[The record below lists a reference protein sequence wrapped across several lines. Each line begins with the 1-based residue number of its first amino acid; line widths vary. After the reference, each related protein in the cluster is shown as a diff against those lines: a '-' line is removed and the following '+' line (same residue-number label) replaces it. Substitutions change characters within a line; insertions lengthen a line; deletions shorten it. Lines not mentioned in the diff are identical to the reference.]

1 MAAKAGDNPD
11 SLMTL
16 ATVFCLRNLRKTMCY
31 QGFRNKLCL
40 RSDIFLPSEI
50 CDKLVNTYMELVHTD
65 SNFEPEESFFQL
77 FSDPRSTRLTRVQLR
92 EDFVRDRDLEAIRKQ
107 DLIELHLT
115 YCNSLSSRSLKTLTC
130 FRETLVSLCL
140 FGCSHIFYRKGGAP
154 LACNEDTDEE
164 EDESPAS
171 RQALETDFNFQGF
184 NRLRLLNLGGL
195 PDEVDAET
203 LLKPL
208 KSLTSLDL
216 SNVQLMGTTFLTQ
229 WKDRLASLVLYNVD
243 LSDEL
248 VSTVV
253 EIVNLR
259 HLDISRESRRT
270 SKFKMTRKILTAIVQ
285 RLVNLVS
292 LDISGHVM
300 LDNCTVPHF
309 EEAMGRPSIEPCKSS
324 IYPFQELKRPLQF
337 LGLHDTTLCNVT
349 HIPAYKVT
357 GSKNEDQVLNAIEA
371 YTEFRPEL
379 AHRAINQ
386 LFDIARIQHCSQ
398 LLRALQLVIAALKC
412 HKYDKSIQV
421 TGSAALF
428 YLTNTEYRSD
438 QSVRLRREVIQVVLN
453 GMEQY
458 QEVTVQRNCCLTLCN
473 FSIPEE
479 LEFQYSRVNQLLLKI
494 LEPARQDESIQRIAV
509 HLCNALVCQVDN
521 HHKEAV
527 GKMGFVKTMLNLI
540 QKKLQ
545 DRMCD
550 QVMEFSWSAL
560 WNITD
565 ETPDNCQMFLNC
577 RGMSLFLECLQE
589 FPDKQELHRNMLGLL
604 GNVAEVKAL
613 RPQLLTPQFITVFSN
628 LLDSKADGIEVS
640 YNACGVL
647 SHIMFDGPEVWSME
661 EPLRDTVMDKMW
673 DAIQSWDVS
682 SRRNINYRSFEPIL
696 RLLPQSISPVS
707 QHWATWALYNLVSV
721 YPTKYCPLLIKE
733 GGISLLEK
741 VLELESS
748 QPETKD
754 MASKVME
761 QCENFKEDPM
771 ETNHGQ
777 EDSDFASQFTEE
789 RLGQAEKTELDP
801 HLENLIT
808 RADGTKNWTEK
819 ILRQTEVLLQP
830 NPSARI
836 EEFIYDK
843 LDKKLP
849 SKVTNAEVLGQYM
862 LEAASEFGPGTPY
875 GHTLITVG
883 EYQKRLGGAERELLH
898 TSATTFLTPLRNFLE
913 GDWRTIS
920 KEKRLLENRRLDLD
934 ICKARLKKAKLAEAK
949 AAAAPDFQET
959 RPRNYVLSAS
969 ASAVRVPSETNV
981 AEHELRVAQ
990 TEFDRQAEVTRLL
1003 LEGIS
1008 STHLNHLRCLH
1019 DFAEAQATYYAQCHH
1034 YMQDLQREL
1043 NRCAN
1048 AVGTSLPSAAVC
1060 PNPVSSAFMSG
1071 PPSPGATV
1079 SSSSSQRP
1087 TTLAM
1092 EQTQLPVT
1100 GTRKA
1105 KVLYDYD
1112 AHDTSELSL
1121 LADELITVYT
1131 IPGMDPDW
1139 LIGERGNEKGKVP
1152 VTYLELLS

>member
-11 SLMTL
+11 SLMTV

-31 QGFRNKLCL
+31 QGFRSKLSL

-92 EDFVRDRDLEAIRKQ
+92 EDFVRDRDLEAIQKQ

-154 LACNEDTDEE
+154 LACNEDTEDEDE
-164 EDESPAS
+164 ESPAS

-195 PDEVDAET
+195 PDEVDAES

-208 KSLTSLDL
+208 KALTSLDL
-216 SNVQLMGTTFLTQ
+216 SNVQLLGTSFLTQ

-243 LSDEL
+243 LSEEL

-253 EIVNLR
+253 EITNLR
-259 HLDISRESRRT
+259 HLDVSRESRRT

-292 LDISGHVM
+292 LDVSGHIM

-309 EEAMGRPSIEPCKSS
+309 EEAMGRPRWVPNVVLLCGI
-324 IYPFQELKRPLQF
+324 FQ
-337 LGLHDTTLCNVT
+337 
-349 HIPAYKVT
+349 VT
-357 GSKNEDQVLNAIEA
+357 GSKNEDQVLNAIEV

-613 RPQLLTPQFITVFSN
+613 RPQLLTPQFISVFSN

-647 SHIMFDGPEVWSME
+647 SHIVFDGPEVWSME

-673 DAIQSWDVS
+673 AAIRSWDVS

-707 QHWATWALYNLVSV
+707 QHWATWALFNLVSV
-721 YPTKYCPLLIKE
+721 YPSKYCPLLIKE
-733 GGISLLEK
+733 GGITLLEK

-748 QPETKD
+748 HPETKD
-754 MASKVME
+754 MA
-761 QCENFKEDPM
+761 
-771 ETNHGQ
+771 
-777 EDSDFASQFTEE
+777 
-789 RLGQAEKTELDP
+789 R
-801 HLENLIT
+801 
-808 RADGTKNWTEK
+808 
-819 ILRQTEVLLQP
+819 
-830 NPSARI
+830 
-836 EEFIYDK
+836 
-843 LDKKLP
+843 
-849 SKVTNAEVLGQYM
+849 
-862 LEAASEFGPGTPY
+862 
-875 GHTLITVG
+875 
-883 EYQKRLGGAERELLH
+883 
-898 TSATTFLTPLRNFLE
+898 
-913 GDWRTIS
+913 
-920 KEKRLLENRRLDLD
+920 
-934 ICKARLKKAKLAEAK
+934 
-949 AAAAPDFQET
+949 
-959 RPRNYVLSAS
+959 
-969 ASAVRVPSETNV
+969 
-981 AEHELRVAQ
+981 
-990 TEFDRQAEVTRLL
+990 
-1003 LEGIS
+1003 
-1008 STHLNHLRCLH
+1008 
-1019 DFAEAQATYYAQCHH
+1019 
-1034 YMQDLQREL
+1034 
-1043 NRCAN
+1043 
-1048 AVGTSLPSAAVC
+1048 
-1060 PNPVSSAFMSG
+1060 
-1071 PPSPGATV
+1071 
-1079 SSSSSQRP
+1079 
-1087 TTLAM
+1087 
-1092 EQTQLPVT
+1092 
-1100 GTRKA
+1100 
-1105 KVLYDYD
+1105 
-1112 AHDTSELSL
+1112 
-1121 LADELITVYT
+1121 
-1131 IPGMDPDW
+1131 
-1139 LIGERGNEKGKVP
+1139 
-1152 VTYLELLS
+1152 

>member
-1 MAAKAGDNPD
+1 MAAKAGDNPE

-16 ATVFCLRNLRKTMCY
+16 ATVFCLKNLRNTMCY

-50 CDKLVNTYMELVHTD
+50 CDKLVNKYMELVHTN

-77 FSDPRSTRLTRVQLR
+77 FADPRSTRLTRVQLR

-107 DLIELHLT
+107 DLIELHLI
-115 YCNSLSSRSLKTLTC
+115 YCNSLSSRSLKTLIC

-140 FGCSHIFYRKGGAP
+140 FSCSNLFYKKGGAP
-154 LACNEDTDEE
+154 LACNDDSED
-164 EDESPAS
+164 SPAS
-171 RQALETDFNFQGF
+171 RQTLETDFNFEGF

-195 PDEVDAET
+195 SEEVDAEV
-203 LLKPL
+203 LLRPL

-216 SNVQLMGTTFLTQ
+216 SNVQLQGTTFLTQ

-243 LSDEL
+243 LSDDLVNTVLEL
-248 VSTVV
+248 
-253 EIVNLR
+253 VNLR
-259 HLDISRESRRT
+259 HLDISRESR
-270 SKFKMTRKILTAIVQ
+270 KATRFQMIGKILVAVVQ
-285 RLVNLVS
+285 RLTHLVS
-292 LDISGHVM
+292 LDISGHIM
-300 LDNCTVPHF
+300 LDNCTVPHID
-309 EEAMGRPSIEPCKSS
+309 EAMGRPSIEPCKSS
-324 IYPFQELKRPLQF
+324 IIPFQELKRPLQF
-337 LGLHDTTLCNVT
+337 LGLYDTTLCNVT

-386 LFDIARIQHCSQ
+386 LFDIARIQHCGQ

-438 QSVRLRREVIQVVLN
+438 QSVQLRREVIEVVLN

-540 QKKLQ
+540 QKKLH

-613 RPQLLTPQFITVFSN
+613 RPQLLTPQFIAVFSN

-647 SHIMFDGPEVWSME
+647 SHIMFDGPEVWSMD
-661 EPLRDTVMDKMW
+661 EPSRESVMDKMW
-673 DAIQSWDVS
+673 EAIQSWDVS

-721 YPTKYCPLLIKE
+721 YPSKYCPLLIKE
-733 GGISLLEK
+733 GGIALLEK

-748 QPETKD
+748 NHETKE
-754 MASKVME
+754 MARKVME

-771 ETNHGQ
+771 EINHGQ
-777 EDSDFASQFTEE
+777 E
-789 RLGQAEKTELDP
+789 
-801 HLENLIT
+801 
-808 RADGTKNWTEK
+808 
-819 ILRQTEVLLQP
+819 V
-830 NPSARI
+830 
-836 EEFIYDK
+836 
-843 LDKKLP
+843 
-849 SKVTNAEVLGQYM
+849 
-862 LEAASEFGPGTPY
+862 
-875 GHTLITVG
+875 
-883 EYQKRLGGAERELLH
+883 
-898 TSATTFLTPLRNFLE
+898 NFE
-913 GDWRTIS
+913 
-920 KEKRLLENRRLDLD
+920 
-934 ICKARLKKAKLAEAK
+934 
-949 AAAAPDFQET
+949 
-959 RPRNYVLSAS
+959 
-969 ASAVRVPSETNV
+969 
-981 AEHELRVAQ
+981 
-990 TEFDRQAEVTRLL
+990 
-1003 LEGIS
+1003 
-1008 STHLNHLRCLH
+1008 
-1019 DFAEAQATYYAQCHH
+1019 
-1034 YMQDLQREL
+1034 QR
-1043 NRCAN
+1043 
-1048 AVGTSLPSAAVC
+1048 G
-1060 PNPVSSAFMSG
+1060 
-1071 PPSPGATV
+1071 
-1079 SSSSSQRP
+1079 
-1087 TTLAM
+1087 
-1092 EQTQLPVT
+1092 
-1100 GTRKA
+1100 
-1105 KVLYDYD
+1105 
-1112 AHDTSELSL
+1112 
-1121 LADELITVYT
+1121 
-1131 IPGMDPDW
+1131 
-1139 LIGERGNEKGKVP
+1139 
-1152 VTYLELLS
+1152 

>member
-16 ATVFCLRNLRKTMCY
+16 ATEFCLKNLRNTMCY
-31 QGFRNKLCL
+31 QGFKNKLCL

-50 CDKLVNTYMELVHTD
+50 CDKLVNTYMELVHTN

-77 FSDPRSTRLTRVQLR
+77 FADPRSTRLTRVQLR

-107 DLIELHLT
+107 DLIELHLI
-115 YCNSLSSRSLKTLTC
+115 YCNNLSSRSLKTLIC

-140 FGCSHIFYRKGGAP
+140 FSCSNLFYKKGGAP
-154 LACNEDTDEE
+154 LACNDDSED
-164 EDESPAS
+164 SPAS
-171 RQALETDFNFQGF
+171 RQALETDFNFEGF

-195 PDEVDAET
+195 SEEVDAEV
-203 LLKPL
+203 LLRPL

-216 SNVQLMGTTFLTQ
+216 SNVQLQGTTFLTQ
-229 WKDRLASLVLYNVD
+229 WKDRLTSLVLYNVD

-248 VSTVV
+248 VNNVL
-253 EIVNLR
+253 ELVNLR
-259 HLDISRESRRT
+259 HLDISRESR
-270 SKFKMTRKILTAIVQ
+270 KVTRFQMIGKILVALVQ
-285 RLVNLVS
+285 RLIHLVS
-292 LDISGHVM
+292 LDISGHIM
-300 LDNCTVPHF
+300 LDNCTVPH
-309 EEAMGRPSIEPCKSS
+309 
-324 IYPFQELKRPLQF
+324 
-337 LGLHDTTLCNVT
+337 
-349 HIPAYKVT
+349 VT

-386 LFDIARIQHCSQ
+386 LFDIARIQHCGQ

-412 HKYDKSIQV
+412 HKFDKSIQV

-438 QSVRLRREVIQVVLN
+438 QSVRLRREVIEVVLN

-540 QKKLQ
+540 QKKLH

-647 SHIMFDGPEVWSME
+647 SHIMFDGPEVWSMD
-661 EPLRDTVMDKMW
+661 EPLRETVMDKMW
-673 DAIQSWDVS
+673 EAIQSWDVS

-721 YPTKYCPLLIKE
+721 YPSKYCPLLIKE
-733 GGISLLEK
+733 GGIDLLEK

-748 QPETKD
+748 HHETKE
-754 MASKVME
+754 MARKVME

-777 EDSDFASQFTEE
+777 E
-789 RLGQAEKTELDP
+789 
-801 HLENLIT
+801 
-808 RADGTKNWTEK
+808 
-819 ILRQTEVLLQP
+819 V
-830 NPSARI
+830 
-836 EEFIYDK
+836 
-843 LDKKLP
+843 
-849 SKVTNAEVLGQYM
+849 
-862 LEAASEFGPGTPY
+862 
-875 GHTLITVG
+875 
-883 EYQKRLGGAERELLH
+883 
-898 TSATTFLTPLRNFLE
+898 NFE
-913 GDWRTIS
+913 
-920 KEKRLLENRRLDLD
+920 
-934 ICKARLKKAKLAEAK
+934 
-949 AAAAPDFQET
+949 
-959 RPRNYVLSAS
+959 
-969 ASAVRVPSETNV
+969 
-981 AEHELRVAQ
+981 
-990 TEFDRQAEVTRLL
+990 
-1003 LEGIS
+1003 
-1008 STHLNHLRCLH
+1008 
-1019 DFAEAQATYYAQCHH
+1019 
-1034 YMQDLQREL
+1034 QR
-1043 NRCAN
+1043 
-1048 AVGTSLPSAAVC
+1048 G
-1060 PNPVSSAFMSG
+1060 
-1071 PPSPGATV
+1071 
-1079 SSSSSQRP
+1079 
-1087 TTLAM
+1087 
-1092 EQTQLPVT
+1092 
-1100 GTRKA
+1100 
-1105 KVLYDYD
+1105 
-1112 AHDTSELSL
+1112 
-1121 LADELITVYT
+1121 
-1131 IPGMDPDW
+1131 
-1139 LIGERGNEKGKVP
+1139 
-1152 VTYLELLS
+1152 

>member
-16 ATVFCLRNLRKTMCY
+16 ATTFCLRNLMKTMCY

-65 SNFEPEESFFQL
+65 SNFEQEESFFQL

-92 EDFVRDRDLEAIRKQ
+92 EDFVRDRDLEAIKKQ

-115 YCNSLSSRSLKTLTC
+115 YCNSLSSRSLKNLSS

-140 FGCSHIFYRKGGAP
+140 FGCNHIFYRKGGAP
-154 LACNEDTDEE
+154 LACNEDTEDEE
-164 EDESPAS
+164 EESPAS
-171 RQALETDFNFQGF
+171 RQALETDFTFQGF

-195 PDEVDAET
+195 PDEVDAAT

-216 SNVQLMGTTFLTQ
+216 SNVQLLGTAFLTQ

-243 LSDEL
+243 LSEEL
-248 VSTVV
+248 VSTMV

-270 SKFKMTRKILTAIVQ
+270 SKFKMSRKILTAIVQ

-292 LDISGHVM
+292 LDISGHIM
-300 LDNCTVPHF
+300 LDNCTVPHI

-337 LGLHDTTLCNVT
+337 LGLYDTTLCNVT

-357 GSKNEDQVLNAIEA
+357 GSKNEEQVLNAIEA

-527 GKMGFVKTMLNLI
+527 GKMGFVQTMLNLI

-647 SHIMFDGPEVWSME
+647 SHIMFDGPAVWSME
-661 EPLRDTVMDKMW
+661 DPRRDSVMDKMW

-696 RLLPQSISPVS
+696 RLLPQGIAPVS
-707 QHWATWALYNLVSV
+707 QHWATWALFNLVSV
-721 YPTKYCPLLIKE
+721 YPSKYCPLLIKE

-748 QPETKD
+748 HPETKD

-761 QCENFKEDPM
+761 ACETFKDDPM
-771 ETNHGQ
+771 ETNNGQ
-777 EDSDFASQFTEE
+777 EVNF
-789 RLGQAEKTELDP
+789 GQ
-801 HLENLIT
+801 
-808 RADGTKNWTEK
+808 
-819 ILRQTEVLLQP
+819 
-830 NPSARI
+830 
-836 EEFIYDK
+836 
-843 LDKKLP
+843 
-849 SKVTNAEVLGQYM
+849 
-862 LEAASEFGPGTPY
+862 
-875 GHTLITVG
+875 
-883 EYQKRLGGAERELLH
+883 
-898 TSATTFLTPLRNFLE
+898 
-913 GDWRTIS
+913 
-920 KEKRLLENRRLDLD
+920 
-934 ICKARLKKAKLAEAK
+934 
-949 AAAAPDFQET
+949 
-959 RPRNYVLSAS
+959 
-969 ASAVRVPSETNV
+969 
-981 AEHELRVAQ
+981 
-990 TEFDRQAEVTRLL
+990 
-1003 LEGIS
+1003 
-1008 STHLNHLRCLH
+1008 
-1019 DFAEAQATYYAQCHH
+1019 
-1034 YMQDLQREL
+1034 
-1043 NRCAN
+1043 
-1048 AVGTSLPSAAVC
+1048 
-1060 PNPVSSAFMSG
+1060 
-1071 PPSPGATV
+1071 
-1079 SSSSSQRP
+1079 
-1087 TTLAM
+1087 
-1092 EQTQLPVT
+1092 
-1100 GTRKA
+1100 
-1105 KVLYDYD
+1105 
-1112 AHDTSELSL
+1112 
-1121 LADELITVYT
+1121 
-1131 IPGMDPDW
+1131 
-1139 LIGERGNEKGKVP
+1139 RG
-1152 VTYLELLS
+1152 

>member
-31 QGFRNKLCL
+31 QGVSNKLCL

-140 FGCSHIFYRKGGAP
+140 FGCSRIFYRKGGAP
-154 LACNEDTDEE
+154 LACGEDTEDEE
-164 EDESPAS
+164 EESP
-171 RQALETDFNFQGF
+171 
-184 NRLRLLNLGGL
+184 LL
-195 PDEVDAET
+195 
-203 LLKPL
+203 
-208 KSLTSLDL
+208 
-216 SNVQLMGTTFLTQ
+216 GTAFLTQ

-243 LSDEL
+243 LSEEL

-253 EIVNLR
+253 ELVNLR

-270 SKFKMTRKILTAIVQ
+270 SKSKMNRKILTAIVQ
-285 RLVNLVS
+285 CLVNLVS
-292 LDISGHVM
+292 LDISGHIM

-337 LGLHDTTLCNVT
+337 LGLYDTTLCNVT

-357 GSKNEDQVLNAIEA
+357 GSKNEDQVLNAIET

-438 QSVRLRREVIQVVLN
+438 QSVRLRREVIEVVLN

-494 LEPARQDESIQRIAV
+494 LEPARQEESIQRIAV

-661 EPLRDTVMDKMW
+661 EPRRDTVMDKMW

-721 YPTKYCPLLIKE
+721 YPSKYCPLLIKE

-741 VLELESS
+741 VLELDSS

-754 MASKVME
+754 MASL
-761 QCENFKEDPM
+761 
-771 ETNHGQ
+771 Q
-777 EDSDFASQFTEE
+777 EGS
-789 RLGQAEKTELDP
+789 
-801 HLENLIT
+801 
-808 RADGTKNWTEK
+808 
-819 ILRQTEVLLQP
+819 V
-830 NPSARI
+830 
-836 EEFIYDK
+836 
-843 LDKKLP
+843 
-849 SKVTNAEVLGQYM
+849 
-862 LEAASEFGPGTPY
+862 
-875 GHTLITVG
+875 
-883 EYQKRLGGAERELLH
+883 
-898 TSATTFLTPLRNFLE
+898 
-913 GDWRTIS
+913 
-920 KEKRLLENRRLDLD
+920 
-934 ICKARLKKAKLAEAK
+934 
-949 AAAAPDFQET
+949 
-959 RPRNYVLSAS
+959 
-969 ASAVRVPSETNV
+969 
-981 AEHELRVAQ
+981 
-990 TEFDRQAEVTRLL
+990 
-1003 LEGIS
+1003 
-1008 STHLNHLRCLH
+1008 
-1019 DFAEAQATYYAQCHH
+1019 
-1034 YMQDLQREL
+1034 
-1043 NRCAN
+1043 
-1048 AVGTSLPSAAVC
+1048 
-1060 PNPVSSAFMSG
+1060 
-1071 PPSPGATV
+1071 
-1079 SSSSSQRP
+1079 
-1087 TTLAM
+1087 
-1092 EQTQLPVT
+1092 
-1100 GTRKA
+1100 
-1105 KVLYDYD
+1105 
-1112 AHDTSELSL
+1112 
-1121 LADELITVYT
+1121 
-1131 IPGMDPDW
+1131 
-1139 LIGERGNEKGKVP
+1139 
-1152 VTYLELLS
+1152 

>member
-1 MAAKAGDNPD
+1 MAAKAGDNPE

-16 ATVFCLRNLRKTMCY
+16 ATVFCLKNLRNTMCY

-50 CDKLVNTYMELVHTD
+50 CDKLVNKYMELVHTN

-77 FSDPRSTRLTRVQLR
+77 FADPRSTRLTRVQLR

-107 DLIELHLT
+107 DLIELHLI
-115 YCNSLSSRSLKTLTC
+115 YCNSLSSRSLKTLIC

-140 FGCSHIFYRKGGAP
+140 FSCSNLFYKKGGAP
-154 LACNEDTDEE
+154 LACNDDSED
-164 EDESPAS
+164 SPAS
-171 RQALETDFNFQGF
+171 RQALETDFNFEGF

-195 PDEVDAET
+195 SEEVDAEV
-203 LLKPL
+203 LLRPL

-216 SNVQLMGTTFLTQ
+216 SNVQLQGTTFLSQ

-243 LSDEL
+243 LSDDLVNTVLEL
-248 VSTVV
+248 
-253 EIVNLR
+253 VNLR
-259 HLDISRESRRT
+259 HLDISRESR
-270 SKFKMTRKILTAIVQ
+270 KATRFQMIGKILVAVVQ
-285 RLVNLVS
+285 RLTHLVS
-292 LDISGHVM
+292 LDISGHIM
-300 LDNCTVPHF
+300 LDNCTVPHID
-309 EEAMGRPSIEPCKSS
+309 EAMGRPSIEPCKSS
-324 IYPFQELKRPLQF
+324 IIPFQELKRPLQF
-337 LGLHDTTLCNVT
+337 LGLYDTTLCNVT

-371 YTEFRPEL
+371 YTDFRPEL

-386 LFDIARIQHCSQ
+386 LFDIARIQHCGQ

-438 QSVRLRREVIQVVLN
+438 QSVQLRREVIEVVLN

-540 QKKLQ
+540 QKKLH

-613 RPQLLTPQFITVFSN
+613 RPQLLTPQFISVFSN

-647 SHIMFDGPEVWSME
+647 SHIMFDGPEVWSMD
-661 EPLRDTVMDKMW
+661 EPSRETVMDKMW
-673 DAIQSWDVS
+673 EAIQSWDVS

-721 YPTKYCPLLIKE
+721 YPSKYCPLLIKE
-733 GGISLLEK
+733 GGIALLEK

-748 QPETKD
+748 NHETKE
-754 MASKVME
+754 MARKVME

-771 ETNHGQ
+771 EINHGQ
-777 EDSDFASQFTEE
+777 E
-789 RLGQAEKTELDP
+789 
-801 HLENLIT
+801 
-808 RADGTKNWTEK
+808 
-819 ILRQTEVLLQP
+819 V
-830 NPSARI
+830 
-836 EEFIYDK
+836 
-843 LDKKLP
+843 
-849 SKVTNAEVLGQYM
+849 
-862 LEAASEFGPGTPY
+862 
-875 GHTLITVG
+875 
-883 EYQKRLGGAERELLH
+883 
-898 TSATTFLTPLRNFLE
+898 NFE
-913 GDWRTIS
+913 
-920 KEKRLLENRRLDLD
+920 
-934 ICKARLKKAKLAEAK
+934 
-949 AAAAPDFQET
+949 
-959 RPRNYVLSAS
+959 
-969 ASAVRVPSETNV
+969 
-981 AEHELRVAQ
+981 
-990 TEFDRQAEVTRLL
+990 
-1003 LEGIS
+1003 
-1008 STHLNHLRCLH
+1008 
-1019 DFAEAQATYYAQCHH
+1019 
-1034 YMQDLQREL
+1034 QR
-1043 NRCAN
+1043 
-1048 AVGTSLPSAAVC
+1048 G
-1060 PNPVSSAFMSG
+1060 
-1071 PPSPGATV
+1071 
-1079 SSSSSQRP
+1079 
-1087 TTLAM
+1087 
-1092 EQTQLPVT
+1092 
-1100 GTRKA
+1100 
-1105 KVLYDYD
+1105 
-1112 AHDTSELSL
+1112 
-1121 LADELITVYT
+1121 
-1131 IPGMDPDW
+1131 
-1139 LIGERGNEKGKVP
+1139 
-1152 VTYLELLS
+1152 

>member
-16 ATVFCLRNLRKTMCY
+16 ATIFCLRNLRKTMCC
-31 QGFRNKLCL
+31 QGLGEQLCL

-50 CDKLVNTYMELVHTD
+50 CDKLVNVYMELVHTD
-65 SNFEPEESFFQL
+65 SNFEREESFFQL
-77 FSDPRSTRLTRVQLR
+77 FAEPWSTRLTRVQLK
-92 EDFVRDRDLEAIRKQ
+92 EDFVHDRDLEAIKKQ

-115 YCNSLSSRSLKTLTC
+115 NCHSLSSRSLKTLTC
-130 FRETLVSLCL
+130 FRETLVSLCV
-140 FGCSHIFYRKGGAP
+140 FGCSNIFYRDGA
-154 LACNEDTDEE
+154 DEAMDPISGE
-164 EDESPAS
+164 
-171 RQALETDFNFQGF
+171 ALETDFNFQGF

-195 PDEVDAET
+195 PDEMHAET

-216 SNVQLMGTTFLTQ
+216 SHVQLRRTAFLTQ
-229 WKDRLASLVLYNVD
+229 WNERLASLVLYNVE
-243 LSDEL
+243 LSEEL
-248 VSTVV
+248 ANTVV
-253 EIVNLR
+253 ELVNLR

-292 LDISGHVM
+292 LDISGHIM
-300 LDNCTVPHF
+300 LDNCTVPHL
-309 EEAMGRPSIEPCKSS
+309 EEAMGRPSNEPCKSS

-337 LGLHDTTLCNVT
+337 LGLYDTTLCHVT
-349 HIPAYKVT
+349 HIPAHKVT

-386 LFDIARIQHCSQ
+386 LFDIARIQHCIQ

-438 QSVRLRREVIQVVLN
+438 QSVRLRQEVIQVVLN

-479 LEFQYSRVNQLLLKI
+479 LEFQYSRVNQLLLNI
-494 LEPARQDESIQRIAV
+494 LKPARQDESIQRIAV

-540 QKKLQ
+540 RKKLQ

-577 RGMSLFLECLQE
+577 DGMSLFLDCLKE

-613 RPQLLTPQFITVFSN
+613 RPKLVTPQFISVFSN

-647 SHIMFDGPEVWSME
+647 SHIMFDGPELWSME

-696 RLLPQSISPVS
+696 RLLPQSIAPVS

-721 YPTKYCPLLIKE
+721 YPSKYCPLLIKE
-733 GGISLLEK
+733 GGISLLER

-754 MASKVME
+754 MAQKVME

-771 ETNHGQ
+771 ETNHAQEVNYGQ
-777 EDSDFASQFTEE
+777 
-789 RLGQAEKTELDP
+789 
-801 HLENLIT
+801 
-808 RADGTKNWTEK
+808 
-819 ILRQTEVLLQP
+819 
-830 NPSARI
+830 
-836 EEFIYDK
+836 
-843 LDKKLP
+843 
-849 SKVTNAEVLGQYM
+849 
-862 LEAASEFGPGTPY
+862 
-875 GHTLITVG
+875 
-883 EYQKRLGGAERELLH
+883 
-898 TSATTFLTPLRNFLE
+898 
-913 GDWRTIS
+913 
-920 KEKRLLENRRLDLD
+920 
-934 ICKARLKKAKLAEAK
+934 
-949 AAAAPDFQET
+949 
-959 RPRNYVLSAS
+959 
-969 ASAVRVPSETNV
+969 
-981 AEHELRVAQ
+981 
-990 TEFDRQAEVTRLL
+990 
-1003 LEGIS
+1003 
-1008 STHLNHLRCLH
+1008 
-1019 DFAEAQATYYAQCHH
+1019 
-1034 YMQDLQREL
+1034 
-1043 NRCAN
+1043 
-1048 AVGTSLPSAAVC
+1048 
-1060 PNPVSSAFMSG
+1060 
-1071 PPSPGATV
+1071 
-1079 SSSSSQRP
+1079 
-1087 TTLAM
+1087 
-1092 EQTQLPVT
+1092 
-1100 GTRKA
+1100 
-1105 KVLYDYD
+1105 
-1112 AHDTSELSL
+1112 
-1121 LADELITVYT
+1121 
-1131 IPGMDPDW
+1131 
-1139 LIGERGNEKGKVP
+1139 RG
-1152 VTYLELLS
+1152 

>member
-1 MAAKAGDNPD
+1 MAAKAGDNPE

-16 ATVFCLRNLRKTMCY
+16 ATVFCLKNLRNTMCY

-50 CDKLVNTYMELVHTD
+50 CDKLVNKYMELVHTN

-77 FSDPRSTRLTRVQLR
+77 FADPRSTRLTRVQLR

-107 DLIELHLT
+107 DLIELHLI
-115 YCNSLSSRSLKTLTC
+115 YCNSLSSRSLKTLIC

-140 FGCSHIFYRKGGAP
+140 FSCSNLFYKKGGAP
-154 LACNEDTDEE
+154 LACNDDSED
-164 EDESPAS
+164 SPAS
-171 RQALETDFNFQGF
+171 RQALETDFNFEGF

-195 PDEVDAET
+195 SEEVDAEV
-203 LLKPL
+203 LLRPL

-216 SNVQLMGTTFLTQ
+216 SNVQLQGTTFLSQ

-243 LSDEL
+243 LSDDLVNTVLEL
-248 VSTVV
+248 
-253 EIVNLR
+253 VNLR
-259 HLDISRESRRT
+259 HLDISRESR
-270 SKFKMTRKILTAIVQ
+270 KATRFQMIGKILVAVVQ
-285 RLVNLVS
+285 RLTHLVS
-292 LDISGHVM
+292 LDISGHIM
-300 LDNCTVPHF
+300 LDNCTVPHID
-309 EEAMGRPSIEPCKSS
+309 EAMGRPSIEPCKSS
-324 IYPFQELKRPLQF
+324 IIPFQELKRPLQF
-337 LGLHDTTLCNVT
+337 LGLYDTTLCNVT

-386 LFDIARIQHCSQ
+386 LFDIARIQHCGQ

-438 QSVRLRREVIQVVLN
+438 QSVQLRREVIEVVLN

-540 QKKLQ
+540 QKKLH

-613 RPQLLTPQFITVFSN
+613 RPQLLTPQFISVFSN

-647 SHIMFDGPEVWSME
+647 SHIMFDGPEVWSMD
-661 EPLRDTVMDKMW
+661 EPSRETVMDKMW
-673 DAIQSWDVS
+673 EAIQSWDVS

-721 YPTKYCPLLIKE
+721 YPSKYCPLLIKE
-733 GGISLLEK
+733 GGIALLEK

-748 QPETKD
+748 NHETKE
-754 MASKVME
+754 MARKVME

-771 ETNHGQ
+771 EINHGQ
-777 EDSDFASQFTEE
+777 E
-789 RLGQAEKTELDP
+789 
-801 HLENLIT
+801 
-808 RADGTKNWTEK
+808 
-819 ILRQTEVLLQP
+819 V
-830 NPSARI
+830 
-836 EEFIYDK
+836 
-843 LDKKLP
+843 
-849 SKVTNAEVLGQYM
+849 
-862 LEAASEFGPGTPY
+862 
-875 GHTLITVG
+875 
-883 EYQKRLGGAERELLH
+883 
-898 TSATTFLTPLRNFLE
+898 NFE
-913 GDWRTIS
+913 
-920 KEKRLLENRRLDLD
+920 
-934 ICKARLKKAKLAEAK
+934 
-949 AAAAPDFQET
+949 
-959 RPRNYVLSAS
+959 
-969 ASAVRVPSETNV
+969 
-981 AEHELRVAQ
+981 
-990 TEFDRQAEVTRLL
+990 
-1003 LEGIS
+1003 
-1008 STHLNHLRCLH
+1008 
-1019 DFAEAQATYYAQCHH
+1019 
-1034 YMQDLQREL
+1034 QR
-1043 NRCAN
+1043 
-1048 AVGTSLPSAAVC
+1048 G
-1060 PNPVSSAFMSG
+1060 
-1071 PPSPGATV
+1071 
-1079 SSSSSQRP
+1079 
-1087 TTLAM
+1087 
-1092 EQTQLPVT
+1092 
-1100 GTRKA
+1100 
-1105 KVLYDYD
+1105 
-1112 AHDTSELSL
+1112 
-1121 LADELITVYT
+1121 
-1131 IPGMDPDW
+1131 
-1139 LIGERGNEKGKVP
+1139 
-1152 VTYLELLS
+1152 

>member
-1 MAAKAGDNPD
+1 MKNRDNPD

-31 QGFRNKLCL
+31 QGLRNKLCL

-140 FGCSHIFYRKGGAP
+140 FGCNHIFYRKGGAP
-154 LACNEDTDEE
+154 LACNEDTEDEE
-164 EDESPAS
+164 EESPAS
-171 RQALETDFNFQGF
+171 RQAIETDFNFQGF

-216 SNVQLMGTTFLTQ
+216 SNVQLLGTAFLTQ

-243 LSDEL
+243 LSEEL

-253 EIVNLR
+253 EIVHLR

-270 SKFKMTRKILTAIVQ
+270 SKCKMTRKILTAIVQ

-337 LGLHDTTLCNVT
+337 LGLYDTTLCNVT

-421 TGSAALF
+421 TGSAALY

-458 QEVTVQRNCCLTLCN
+458 QEVTVSLHCGVMMM
-473 FSIPEE
+473 FK
-479 LEFQYSRVNQLLLKI
+479 YLLKYLIVTYQFTISFIKTYEI
-494 LEPARQDESIQRIAV
+494 LIR
-509 HLCNALVCQVDN
+509 
-521 HHKEAV
+521 
-527 GKMGFVKTMLNLI
+527 TMLNLI

-661 EPLRDTVMDKMW
+661 EPRRDTVMDKMW

-707 QHWATWALYNLVSV
+707 QHWATWALFNLVSV
-721 YPTKYCPLLIKE
+721 YPSKYCPLLIKE

-741 VLELESS
+741 VLKLDSS

-754 MASKVME
+754 MIHNTAAG
-761 QCENFKEDPM
+761 FEDTM
-771 ETNHGQ
+771 QSN
-777 EDSDFASQFTEE
+777 
-789 RLGQAEKTELDP
+789 
-801 HLENLIT
+801 
-808 RADGTKNWTEK
+808 
-819 ILRQTEVLLQP
+819 
-830 NPSARI
+830 
-836 EEFIYDK
+836 
-843 LDKKLP
+843 
-849 SKVTNAEVLGQYM
+849 
-862 LEAASEFGPGTPY
+862 
-875 GHTLITVG
+875 
-883 EYQKRLGGAERELLH
+883 
-898 TSATTFLTPLRNFLE
+898 
-913 GDWRTIS
+913 
-920 KEKRLLENRRLDLD
+920 
-934 ICKARLKKAKLAEAK
+934 
-949 AAAAPDFQET
+949 DFQ
-959 RPRNYVLSAS
+959 
-969 ASAVRVPSETNV
+969 
-981 AEHELRVAQ
+981 Q
-990 TEFDRQAEVTRLL
+990 
-1003 LEGIS
+1003 
-1008 STHLNHLRCLH
+1008 
-1019 DFAEAQATYYAQCHH
+1019 
-1034 YMQDLQREL
+1034 
-1043 NRCAN
+1043 
-1048 AVGTSLPSAAVC
+1048 
-1060 PNPVSSAFMSG
+1060 
-1071 PPSPGATV
+1071 
-1079 SSSSSQRP
+1079 
-1087 TTLAM
+1087 
-1092 EQTQLPVT
+1092 
-1100 GTRKA
+1100 
-1105 KVLYDYD
+1105 
-1112 AHDTSELSL
+1112 
-1121 LADELITVYT
+1121 
-1131 IPGMDPDW
+1131 
-1139 LIGERGNEKGKVP
+1139 
-1152 VTYLELLS
+1152 

>member
-1 MAAKAGDNPD
+1 MTAKAGDNPD
-11 SLMTL
+11 TLMTL

-31 QGFRNKLCL
+31 QGFGNELCL

-50 CDKLVNTYMELVHTD
+50 CDKLVNTYMELLHTH

-92 EDFVRDRDLEAIRKQ
+92 EDLVHDRDLEAIRKQ

-115 YCNSLSSRSLKTLTC
+115 YCNSLSSRSLRTLTW
-130 FRETLVSLCL
+130 FQETLVSLCL
-140 FGCSHIFYRKGGAP
+140 FGCNHIFYRKGGAP
-154 LACNEDTDEE
+154 LACNEDSEEDDEE
-164 EDESPAS
+164 GHVSK
-171 RQALETDFNFQGF
+171 RALETNFNFQGF

-195 PDEVDAET
+195 PDEVNAET

-216 SNVQLMGTTFLTQ
+216 SNVQLLGTAFLSQ

-243 LSDEL
+243 LSEEL
-248 VSTVV
+248 ICTVV
-253 EIVNLR
+253 ELVNLR

-270 SKFKMTRKILTAIVQ
+270 SKFKMTKRILTAIVQ

-292 LDISGHVM
+292 LDISGQIM
-300 LDNCTVPHF
+300 LDNCTVQQF
-309 EEAMGRPSIEPCKSS
+309 EEVLLVT
-324 IYPFQELKRPLQF
+324 FQ
-337 LGLHDTTLCNVT
+337 
-349 HIPAYKVT
+349 VT

-438 QSVRLRREVIQVVLN
+438 QSVRLRRAVIQVVLN

-479 LEFQYSRVNQLLLKI
+479 LEFQYSRVNQLLLQI

-565 ETPDNCQMFLNC
+565 ETPDNCQMFLNS
-577 RGMSLFLECLQE
+577 RGMNLFLECLQE

-613 RPQLLTPQFITVFSN
+613 RPQLLTPQFIVVFSN

-647 SHIMFDGPEVWSME
+647 SHVMFDGPEVWSME
-661 EPLRDTVMDKMW
+661 EPKRDSVMEKMW
-673 DAIQSWDVS
+673 EAIQSWDVS

-721 YPTKYCPLLIKE
+721 YPSKYCPLLIKE
-733 GGISLLEK
+733 GGMSLLEN

-748 QPETKD
+748 HSETKD
-754 MASKVME
+754 MINV
-761 QCENFKEDPM
+761 
-771 ETNHGQ
+771 
-777 EDSDFASQFTEE
+777 
-789 RLGQAEKTELDP
+789 
-801 HLENLIT
+801 
-808 RADGTKNWTEK
+808 
-819 ILRQTEVLLQP
+819 
-830 NPSARI
+830 
-836 EEFIYDK
+836 
-843 LDKKLP
+843 
-849 SKVTNAEVLGQYM
+849 
-862 LEAASEFGPGTPY
+862 SEMC
-875 GHTLITVG
+875 
-883 EYQKRLGGAERELLH
+883 
-898 TSATTFLTPLRNFLE
+898 NFL
-913 GDWRTIS
+913 
-920 KEKRLLENRRLDLD
+920 
-934 ICKARLKKAKLAEAK
+934 
-949 AAAAPDFQET
+949 
-959 RPRNYVLSAS
+959 
-969 ASAVRVPSETNV
+969 
-981 AEHELRVAQ
+981 
-990 TEFDRQAEVTRLL
+990 
-1003 LEGIS
+1003 
-1008 STHLNHLRCLH
+1008 
-1019 DFAEAQATYYAQCHH
+1019 
-1034 YMQDLQREL
+1034 
-1043 NRCAN
+1043 
-1048 AVGTSLPSAAVC
+1048 
-1060 PNPVSSAFMSG
+1060 
-1071 PPSPGATV
+1071 
-1079 SSSSSQRP
+1079 
-1087 TTLAM
+1087 
-1092 EQTQLPVT
+1092 
-1100 GTRKA
+1100 
-1105 KVLYDYD
+1105 KVL
-1112 AHDTSELSL
+1112 H
-1121 LADELITVYT
+1121 LI
-1131 IPGMDPDW
+1131 
-1139 LIGERGNEKGKVP
+1139 
-1152 VTYLELLS
+1152 

>member
-1 MAAKAGDNPD
+1 MLLYNPD

-16 ATVFCLRNLRKTMCY
+16 ATEFCLKNLRNTMCY
-31 QGFRNKLCL
+31 QGFKNKLCL

-50 CDKLVNTYMELVHTD
+50 CDKLVNTYMELVHTN

-77 FSDPRSTRLTRVQLR
+77 FADPRSTRLTRVQLR

-107 DLIELHLT
+107 DLIELHLI
-115 YCNSLSSRSLKTLTC
+115 YCNNLSSRSLKTLIC

-140 FGCSHIFYRKGGAP
+140 FSCSNLFYKKGGAP
-154 LACNEDTDEE
+154 LACNDDSED
-164 EDESPAS
+164 SPAS
-171 RQALETDFNFQGF
+171 RQALETDFNFEGF

-195 PDEVDAET
+195 SEEVDAEV
-203 LLKPL
+203 LLRPL

-216 SNVQLMGTTFLTQ
+216 SNVQLQGTTFLTQ
-229 WKDRLASLVLYNVD
+229 WKDRLTSLVLYNVD

-248 VSTVV
+248 VNNVL
-253 EIVNLR
+253 E
-259 HLDISRESRRT
+259 HLDISRESR
-270 SKFKMTRKILTAIVQ
+270 KVTRFQMIGKILVALVQ
-285 RLVNLVS
+285 RLIHLVS
-292 LDISGHVM
+292 LDISGHIM
-300 LDNCTVPHF
+300 LDNCTVPHV

-324 IYPFQELKRPLQF
+324 IIPFQELKRPLQF
-337 LGLHDTTLCNVT
+337 LGLYDTTLCNVT

-386 LFDIARIQHCSQ
+386 LFDIARIQHCGQ

-412 HKYDKSIQV
+412 HKFDKSIQV

-438 QSVRLRREVIQVVLN
+438 QSVRLRREVIEVVLN

-540 QKKLQ
+540 QKKLH

-647 SHIMFDGPEVWSME
+647 SHIMFDGPEVWSMD
-661 EPLRDTVMDKMW
+661 EPLRETVMDKMW
-673 DAIQSWDVS
+673 EAIQSWDVS

-721 YPTKYCPLLIKE
+721 YPSKYCPLLIKE
-733 GGISLLEK
+733 GGIDLLEK

-748 QPETKD
+748 HHETKE
-754 MASKVME
+754 MARFVKVME

-777 EDSDFASQFTEE
+777 E
-789 RLGQAEKTELDP
+789 
-801 HLENLIT
+801 
-808 RADGTKNWTEK
+808 
-819 ILRQTEVLLQP
+819 V
-830 NPSARI
+830 
-836 EEFIYDK
+836 
-843 LDKKLP
+843 
-849 SKVTNAEVLGQYM
+849 
-862 LEAASEFGPGTPY
+862 
-875 GHTLITVG
+875 
-883 EYQKRLGGAERELLH
+883 
-898 TSATTFLTPLRNFLE
+898 NFE
-913 GDWRTIS
+913 
-920 KEKRLLENRRLDLD
+920 
-934 ICKARLKKAKLAEAK
+934 
-949 AAAAPDFQET
+949 
-959 RPRNYVLSAS
+959 
-969 ASAVRVPSETNV
+969 
-981 AEHELRVAQ
+981 
-990 TEFDRQAEVTRLL
+990 
-1003 LEGIS
+1003 
-1008 STHLNHLRCLH
+1008 
-1019 DFAEAQATYYAQCHH
+1019 
-1034 YMQDLQREL
+1034 QR
-1043 NRCAN
+1043 
-1048 AVGTSLPSAAVC
+1048 G
-1060 PNPVSSAFMSG
+1060 
-1071 PPSPGATV
+1071 
-1079 SSSSSQRP
+1079 
-1087 TTLAM
+1087 
-1092 EQTQLPVT
+1092 
-1100 GTRKA
+1100 
-1105 KVLYDYD
+1105 
-1112 AHDTSELSL
+1112 
-1121 LADELITVYT
+1121 
-1131 IPGMDPDW
+1131 
-1139 LIGERGNEKGKVP
+1139 
-1152 VTYLELLS
+1152 